1 MNSTTQLG
9 LSGSSNCTVIKSIST
24 SSYTSTNSIA
34 TMLTGSLGISTGI
47 YGGTSTIT
55 YSPSLY
61 TTGSWHTSTTPSII
75 GTSYPG
81 GITVAAG
88 TGITISS
95 GYGVTTGY
103 YDSKICPFLFCE
115 EKLIPGKLYRSKT
128 AYLTYSCKFTDADKN
143 KYILE
148 NQKNYTTSPIM
159 FIKEIVEYKTK
170 NYIFATNKLEYLVFI
185 RPEIFSYGSVVV
197 LEAL

>member
-1 MNSTTQLG
+1 MAKQIFSR
-9 LSGSSNCTVIKSIST
+9 
-24 SSYTSTNSIA
+24 
-34 TMLTGSLGISTGI
+34 
-47 YGGTSTIT
+47 
-55 YSPSLY
+55 
-61 TTGSWHTSTTPSII
+61 
-75 GTSYPG
+75 
-81 GITVAAG
+81 
-88 TGITISS
+88 
-95 GYGVTTGY
+95 
-103 YDSKICPFLFCE
+103 
-115 EKLIPGKLYRSKT
+115 RSKT

-159 FIKEIVEYKTK
+159 LIKEIVEYNTK